1 MSQYEYEELQRLRA
15 VEQRLRQV
23 TQLQSEI
30 AALLATSAIAKQA
43 SAAEIRHA
51 GTICVVHGDCEETSV
66 TKPANQTTR
75 QAPNTQT

>member
-1 MSQYEYEELQRLRA
+1 MSQHEYQELQRLRA

-30 AALLATSAIAKQA
+30 AALLATSAIAIEA

-51 GTICVVHGDCEETSV
+51 ATICVVHRDCEGTLV
-66 TKPANQTTR
+66 TKPGRQTTR
-75 QAPNTQT
+75 GAPNTHT